1 MVSSFRS
8 LEICA
13 GAGGQALGLERAG
26 FEPIMLVEIDPKPCA
41 TLQANRPHWDVQEMN
56 LVDFVGADHPQV
68 LDVDL
73 LAGGLP
79 SGPYT
84 PAAGQLGSADPD
96 DLLRHAIWLTSE
108 IQPRALLLE
117 NVPSLLT
124 DSKFEDSRKFVLDE
138 LEHLGYAVEWKI
150 IDAQD
155 FGVHQRRP
163 YSVLV
168 AMRAD
173 DLAHFTW
180 PTPTGSA
187 DTVGNVLWRSMG
199 SRGWGGAAQWR
210 HIANEVAP
218 TIVGGSSNRGGADLG
233 PTRSKNTWARLG
245 VDGKSLADAVPGP
258 DFVLRFEDAPED
270 RTGLP
275 RLTVDQVAVLQGIPE
290 DWSIAG
296 RKTARFRQIGHALPP
311 AMAQELGN
319 SIAAVLRR

>member
-1 MVSSFRS
+1 MSRFRS

-13 GAGGQALGLERAG
+13 GAGGQALGLEQAG
-26 FEPIMLVEIDPKPCA
+26 FTPVMLVEIDPKACA
-41 TLQANRPHWDVQEMN
+41 TLRANRPRWHVEQMDLTE
-56 LVDFVGADHPQV
+56 FVGADHREV

-84 PAAGQLGSADPD
+84 PAAGQLGSADPA

-124 DSKFEDSRKFVLDE
+124 EEKFEDSRKFVMDE
-138 LEHLGYAVEWKI
+138 LEHMGYAFEWKI
-150 IDAQD
+150 LDAQN

-168 AMRAD
+168 AMRPD
-173 DLAHFTW
+173 DLTHFSW
-180 PTPTGSA
+180 PEPTGGA

-199 SRGWGGAAQWR
+199 SRGWEGAAEWR

-218 TIVGGSSNRGGADLG
+218 TIIGGSSNRGGADLG
-233 PTRSKNTWARLG
+233 PTGSKNTWARLG
-245 VDGKSLADAVPGP
+245 VDGKSLADDVPGP

-270 RTGLP
+270 RSGLP
-275 RLTVDQVAVLQGIPE
+275 RLTVDQVAVLQGIPD
-290 DWSIAG
+290 DWTIIG

-311 AMAQELGN
+311 AMARELGD
-319 SIAAVLRR
+319 SIATALSR